1 MKFLFK
7 YPTRQRPE
15 TFQKILNRYY
25 AFLSDKHEY
34 EFIVSLDED
43 DKTMNNKPMRNFLK
57 GKDNLHFYYGQNKSK
72 IQAINADMEKAKSDW
87 DILFLISDDMRPKV
101 KGFDDI
107 IAQNMSN
114 FFPEKDGF
122 LHYND
127 GRVGKKI
134 ATLSVIGRKLYE
146 QWGYIYHPD
155 YISLW
160 CDNEQTEV
168 AKKMKKHKYFDIVLV
183 HHDWHGGKKDKA
195 RDALYNRNEGYFNI
209 DKKMYEKR
217 KKYGFPRNSVK
228 KMP

>member
-7 YPTRQRPE
+7 YPSRQRPE
-15 TFQKILNRYY
+15 TFIKILNRYY
-25 AFLSDKHEY
+25 EFLSGNHEY

-43 DKTMNNKPMRNFLK
+43 DATMNNKAIRNFMK
-57 GKDNLHFYYGQNKSK
+57 GKENLKFHYGNNKSK
-72 IQAINADMEKAKSDW
+72 IQAINADMEKADSDW
-87 DILFLISDDMRPKV
+87 DILFLISDDMTPKV

-114 FFPEKDGF
+114 FFPDKDSL

-127 GRVGKKI
+127 GRVGNRLV
-134 ATLSVIGRKLYE
+134 TLTVMGRKMYDSL
-146 QWGYIYHPD
+146 GYIYHPD

-168 AKKMKKHKYFDIVLV
+168 SKKMKKYKYFDIVLV
-183 HHDWHGGKKDKA
+183 HHDWHGGKRDHA
-195 RDALYNRNEGYFNI
+195 RDKLYVRNESYFNI
-209 DKKMYEKR
+209 DKKMFEKR
-217 KKYGFPRNSVK
+217 KKYGFPKNSVK

>member
-7 YPTRQRPE
+7 YPSRQRPE
-15 TFQKILNRYY
+15 TFQRILNRYY
-25 AFLSDKHEY
+25 EFLSGKHEY

-43 DKTMNNKPMRNFLK
+43 DSSMNNKPMRNFMK
-57 GKDNLHFYYGQNKSK
+57 GKDNLHFYYGNNKSK
-72 IQAINADMEKAKSDW
+72 IQAINADMDKAQSDW

-101 KGFDDI
+101 KEFDDI
-107 IAQNMSN
+107 IAQNMAN
-114 FFPEKDGF
+114 FFPEKDAL

-127 GRVGKKI
+127 GRVGKRI
-134 ATLSVIGRKLYE
+134 VTLTVMGRKMYDHL
-146 QWGYIYHPD
+146 GYIYHPD

-168 AKKMKKHKYFDIVLV
+168 ARNMKKYKYFDRVIV
-183 HHDWHGGKKDKA
+183 HHDWHGARNDKA
-195 RDALYNRNEGYFNI
+195 RDALYNRNESYFNI

-217 KKYGFPRNSVK
+217 KKYGFPKNSVK

>member
-7 YPTRQRPE
+7 YPSRSRPN
-15 TFQKILNRYY
+15 TFQKILDRYY
-25 AFLSDKHEY
+25 NFLSGKHKY

-43 DKTMNNKPMRNFLK
+43 DVTMNNNAMKDFLNK
-57 GKDNLHFYYGQNKSK
+57 KDGLSYYYGINKSK
-72 IQAINADMEKAKSDW
+72 VQAINANMDKAKSDW
-87 DILFLISDDMRPKV
+87 DILFLISDDMTPKV

-127 GRVGKKI
+127 GRVGKRL
-134 ATLSVIGRKLYE
+134 ATLTVMGRKMYDN
-146 QWGYIYHPD
+146 WGYIYNPD
-155 YISLW
+155 YISLF
-160 CDNEQTEV
+160 CDNEQTDV
-168 AKKMKKHKYFDIVLV
+168 AKSIKKYKYFDIVLAQ
-183 HHDWHGGKKDKA
+183 HDWHGGRNDHS
-195 RDALYNRNEGYFNI
+195 RDALYTRNESYFGI

-217 KKYGFPRNSVK
+217 KKYGFPKNSVR